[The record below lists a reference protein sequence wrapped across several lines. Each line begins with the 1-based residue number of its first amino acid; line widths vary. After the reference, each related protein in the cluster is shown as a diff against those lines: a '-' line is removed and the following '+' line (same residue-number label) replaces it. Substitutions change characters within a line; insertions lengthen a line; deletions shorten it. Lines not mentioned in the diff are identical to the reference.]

1 MIPYPFTYHRPAS
14 LKNAEALL
22 ASLPDA
28 KLLAG
33 GHTLI
38 PAMKLRLA
46 NPAALIDI
54 ARLPELS
61 FIHKEGDRM
70 LIGAATTHA
79 EVASSDVVRSAIPA
93 LARLAE
99 VIGDPAVRH
108 MGTLGGSIA
117 NNDPAADYPAGLLA
131 LATTVHTTRRQ
142 IAVDD
147 FFTGMFS
154 TALEE
159 GEIVTQ
165 VEIPLPKRA
174 SYAKFANPASRYALV
189 GVFVADTAGGIR
201 VAVTGAASCVFRA
214 TEMEVALGHTF
225 TPDAITPVCI
235 SPEGLNSDL
244 HGSAEYRAHLITVI
258 ARRAVAAAL
267 DDPR

>member
-1 MIPYPFTYHRPAS
+1 MIPYSFTYHRAES
-14 LKNAEALL
+14 LKDAEALL
-22 ASLPDA
+22 TRLPDA

-46 NPAALIDI
+46 NPTALIDI

-61 FIHKEGDRM
+61 LIHKQGDRI

-79 EVASSDVVRSAIPA
+79 EVASSEVVRSAIAA
-93 LARLAE
+93 LAGLAE
-99 VIGDPAVRH
+99 EIGDPAVRH

-117 NNDPAADYPAGLLA
+117 NNDPAADYPAGVLA
-131 LATTVHTTRRQ
+131 LAATVRTTQRQ
-142 IAVDD
+142 IAADD

-154 TALEE
+154 TALDE

-165 VEIPLPKRA
+165 VEFPIPKRA
-174 SYAKFANPASRYALV
+174 GYVKFANPASRYALV
-189 GVFVADTAGGIR
+189 GVFVAETGSGIR
-201 VAVTGAASCVFRA
+201 VAVTGAAPSVFRA

-225 TPDAITPVCI
+225 TPDAITRI
-235 SPEGLNSDL
+235 SIPPNGLNSDI
-244 HGSAEYRAHLITVI
+244 HGSAEYRAHLITTI

-267 DDPR
+267 GNTQ